1 MKKMM
6 EKICSWLRRER
17 QRAAEEREKIR
28 GRRLSRESR
37 RAVQV
42 MEFEG
47 DVWLSLDGVPVLPV
61 GALAWDLATTLT
73 VSREAWAHFKGKEAD
88 DGRA

>member
-61 GALAWDLATTLT
+61 GALAWDMATTLT
-73 VSREAWAHFKGKEAD
+73 VSREAWVHYKGKEAD

>member
-1 MKKMM
+1 M
-6 EKICSWLRRER
+6 
-17 QRAAEEREKIR
+17 
-28 GRRLSRESR
+28 
-37 RAVQV
+37 QV

-61 GALAWDLATTLT
+61 GALAWDMATTLT
-73 VSREAWAHFKGKEAD
+73 VSREAWVHYKGKEAD